1 MKQLSEILK
10 QAIGIE
16 IDSRKIE
23 PGYVFLAY
31 PGETIDGRDFILE
44 AINNGAS
51 AILCQDTAPE
61 IVQKKLE
68 NLPQIPI
75 LIIPDLKTQA
85 GFIAAEF
92 YGYPSRDLTMIGV
105 TGTNGKTSITQF
117 IAQVLTDL
125 GITCGIIGTIGVGL
139 FGNLVPTINTTP
151 DAVTLQRWLFK
162 LKQAGAKAIA
172 MEVSSHGLV
181 QRRTNGIEFN
191 IAVFTNLTH
200 DHLDYHETMQNYGE
214 AKKLLFLQPGLKTAI
229 INADDEFGLQ
239 LIRELSGDLD
249 VCAYTAKPKLNT
261 SPTVV
266 PDSVIASIVCEAIQ
280 ENSSGLPRPIKN
292 KGLAMTEIYADKI
305 KLTINGITANI
316 NTPWW
321 NGALKSQLLGRFNVS
336 NLLAVIGVLGAM
348 KVDLAQALPYITNLK
363 TANGRMHTFGGNK
376 KPLIVIDY
384 AHTPDAL
391 EQVLLTLRECCFGT
405 IWCVFGCGGDR
416 DCKKR
421 AIMGQIAEQYSD
433 YVIITN
439 DNPRTED
446 PMQIVDDIVQGLSCP
461 WAVEIELDRGAAI
474 AHAIDCANP
483 GDIVLIAG
491 KGHEDYQIIDKEKI
505 HFSDQEVVESIL
517 AESLHNL

>member
-10 QAIGIE
+10 NANGIE

-31 PGETIDGRDFILE
+31 PGEAIDGRDFILE
-44 AINNGAS
+44 AVNNGAS
-51 AILCQDTAPE
+51 AILCQDAVPE
-61 IVQKKLE
+61 IIKKKLDS
-68 NLPQIPI
+68 LPQIPI

-125 GITCGIIGTIGVGL
+125 GITCGVIGTIGMGL
-139 FGNLVPTINTTP
+139 FGDLAPTLNTTP
-151 DAVTLQRWLFK
+151 DAVTLQKWLFK

-181 QRRTNGIEFN
+181 QRRTNGIEFD

-214 AKKLLFLQPGLKTAI
+214 AKKLLFLQPGLKHAI

-239 LIRELSGDLD
+239 LIRELSDDLK
-249 VCAYTAKPKLNT
+249 VCAYTTKPKLNL
-261 SPTVV
+261 SPAIVS
-266 PDSVIASIVCEAIQ
+266 DSVIARAVCEAIQ
-280 ENSSGLPRPIKN
+280 ESSSELPHPITN
-292 KGLAMTEIYADKI
+292 KGFATTEICTDNI

-316 NTPWW
+316 HTPWW

-348 KVDLAQALPYITNLK
+348 KVDLVQALPYITNLT
-363 TANGRMHTFGGNK
+363 TANGRMQTFGGNK
-376 KPLIVIDY
+376 KPLIVVDY

-391 EQVLLTLRECCFGT
+391 EQALLALRECCHGT
-405 IWCVFGCGGDR
+405 IWCIFGCGGDR
-416 DCKKR
+416 DRTKR
-421 AIMGQIAEQYSD
+421 AIMGQIVEQYSD

-439 DNPRTED
+439 DNPRTEE

-461 WAVEIELDRGAAI
+461 WAVEVELDRGVAI
-474 AHAIDCANP
+474 AHAIDCAKP

-491 KGHEDYQIIDKEKI
+491 KGHEDYQIIGTEKV
-505 HFSDQEVVESIL
+505 HFSDQEVVESTL
-517 AESLHNL
+517 G